1 MHAPNT
7 AKTEPPPSTGMAFSK
22 TRFKKGDAR
31 KSFSGRL
38 EAPAPSSYAAD
49 ASRRAKVGNGIGD
62 ETATVHLQGPPLL
75 HQRQIAQ
82 ILRDASVLERE
93 LSLRKIEMSA
103 TKTNE
108 GSAHMARTVAPAQN
122 VSRRSR
128 RERCPSGHPPYAG
141 LERIHRERPSPGEVP
156 ARHRRLRHAIRVS
169 MVAWP
174 ALASPQ
180 AQYSSIP
187 KALHADVD

>member
-1 MHAPNT
+1 MT
-7 AKTEPPPSTGMAFSK
+7 FLK

-31 KSFSGRL
+31 KSFCGRL
-38 EAPAPSSYAAD
+38 EAPRTQQLR
-49 ASRRAKVGNGIGD
+49 SRCVATSEVGNGIGD
-62 ETATVHLQGPPLL
+62 ETATVHLQGSPLL

-93 LSLRKIEMSA
+93 LSLRKIEMGA

-128 RERCPSGHPPYAG
+128 REGCPSGHPPYAG
-141 LERIHRERPSPGEVP
+141 LGRTHRERPSPGEVP
-156 ARHRRLRHAIRVS
+156 ARHRRRHAIRVS